1 MWYCAVVAGEEGAKL
16 GGCGTVLRWQ
26 VRRGLSWEDVVLY
39 CGGR

>member
-1 MWYCAVVAGEEGAKL
+1 MRHGAAVAGEEGAKL

-26 VRRGLSWEDVVLY
+26 VRRGLSWEDVVLC